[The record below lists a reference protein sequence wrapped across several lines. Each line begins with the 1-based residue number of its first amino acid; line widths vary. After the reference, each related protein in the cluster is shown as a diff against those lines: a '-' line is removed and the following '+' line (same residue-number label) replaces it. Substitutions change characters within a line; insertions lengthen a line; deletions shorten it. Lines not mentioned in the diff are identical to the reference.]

1 MPHVFMRATKV
12 GYHDHGGDGIP
23 VVLIHAFPLN
33 STMWQGQ
40 IDALSSNHRFVT
52 VDLQGFGSAD
62 APEDASGY
70 SMGEF
75 ADQIKAVIDEIGADK
90 VVLVGLSMGGYI
102 AFEFWRRYRDRVA
115 GLVLADTRA
124 EADPPEG
131 KEKRTA
137 QQQQV
142 REQGTSGL
150 IDALTGALLGESTR
164 TNKPEVVEAAKK
176 AMANPDA
183 GFIGALEAMKN
194 RPDSTGDLAG
204 IDVPT
209 LVIVGEN
216 DGVTPP
222 DAARKIHEH
231 VGGSQLVVISGA
243 GHLSNL
249 EAPDEFN
256 QALDGFLAQFK

>member
-1 MPHVFMRATKV
+1 MPHVFFRATNI
-12 GYHDHGGDGIP
+12 GYQDHGGDGIP

-40 IDALSSNHRFVT
+40 IDALSGQHHFVT
-52 VDLQGFGSAD
+52 IDLAGFGSSD
-62 APEDASGY
+62 APEDESGY
-70 SMGEF
+70 TMGEF
-75 ADQIKAVIDEIGADK
+75 ADQIKAVIDELGADK
-90 VVLVGLSMGGYI
+90 VVLVGLSMGGYV
-102 AFEFWRRYRDRVA
+102 AFEFWRRYPDRVA

-124 EADPPEG
+124 ESDPPEG
-131 KEKRTA
+131 KEKRSA

-142 REQGTSGL
+142 REQGTEGL
-150 IDALTGALLGESTR
+150 IDALTGALLGEKTR
-164 TNKPEVVEAAKK
+164 TSSPEVVGATKK
-176 AMANPDA
+176 SMANPDA

-194 RPDSTGDLAG
+194 RPDSTDDLSS
-204 IDVPT
+204 INVPT

-222 DAARKIHEH
+222 EAARKIHEH
-231 VGGSQLVVISGA
+231 IGDSQLVVIPGV

-256 QALDGFLAQFK
+256 KALGDFLAQF

>member
-12 GYHDHGGDGIP
+12 GYQDHGGAGIP
-23 VVLIHAFPLN
+23 IVLVHAFPLD

-40 IDALSSNHRFVT
+40 IDALSGNHRFVT
-52 VDLQGFGSAD
+52 VDLQGFGTSD
-62 APEDASGY
+62 APEDESGY

-90 VVLVGLSMGGYI
+90 VVLVGLSMGGYV
-102 AFEFWRRYRDRVA
+102 AFEFWRRYRERVA
-115 GLVLADTRA
+115 ALVLADTRA

-131 KEKRTA
+131 KDKRSA

-150 IDALTGALLGESTR
+150 IEALTGALLGEQTR
-164 TNKPEVVEAAKK
+164 TNKPEVVDAAKK
-176 AMANPDA
+176 SMANPDA

-194 RPDSTGDLAG
+194 RPDSSEDLTT

-222 DAARKIHEH
+222 EAARKIHEH
-231 VGGSQLVVISGA
+231 VGGSQLVVIPEV

-249 EAPDEFN
+249 EAPEDFN
-256 QALDGFLAQFK
+256 RALEDFLTQFK